1 MTAAPTRRQTEE
13 VAGALVPVTLGGQVY
28 ILRELPF
35 ATNRV
40 YLAHLRDEIR
50 KRLDVLSLETVDEVM
65 DAIAEHAELWLE
77 LLYEYDRLGVA
88 AWSEGPDPK
97 PVLPEREWL
106 EQRATATECYRAIGK
121 VTVAAFP
128 SMPDMLRL
136 VPEIVPM
143 LMHAVSTGVAAAA
156 VAMASS
162 RSMSSSLLSTAG
174 FPTKSSADSPEPKSR
189 PSSTRR
195 PSGASASRK
204 PRSTRSRSASTPAT

>member
-1 MTAAPTRRQTEE
+1 MESPARRLTDE

-28 ILRELPF
+28 ILRELSF
-35 ATNRV
+35 AANR
-40 YLAHLRDEIR
+40 LFLRHLQAEVR
-50 KRLDVLSLETVDEVM
+50 KRLDVLSLETVDQVM

-77 LLYEYDRLGVA
+77 LLYVYDRMSA
-88 AWSEGPDPK
+88 DAWAEVNGTEPQ

-106 EQRATATECYRAIGK
+106 EDRATATECYRAIGK

-136 VPEIVPM
+136 VPEFVPL
-143 LMHAVSTGVAAAA
+143 LMQAVTKGVAAAA

-174 FPTKSSADSPEPKSR
+174 FPVTSNGASPEPKSPPISTQPR
-189 PSSTRR
+189 SAATRR
-195 PSGASASRK
+195 RK
-204 PRSTRSRSASTPAT
+204 PRSTASPSA